1 MELLLTGLVA
11 LALTIAAFAVG
22 ESNTHAKHKH

>member
-22 ESNTHAKHKH
+22 VSDAHTKHKH